1 LRTCA
6 AAKAEGREREI
17 ERKREREMGRERE
30 RGREREI
37 EREIMHIFALTLRP
51 SFAI

>member
-6 AAKAEGREREI
+6 AAKAEGGRERE
-17 ERKREREMGRERE
+17 REREMGRERE